1 EYSGLQKH
9 ADFVVP
15 VTLPYQPA
23 RYADA
28 VLRNRFVYLA
38 HAPYNPV
45 GSARTR
51 MKALFL
57 YRSILRHTPE
67 TALLHHAT
75 HPWPDMNGATA
86 DPANYGLSE
95 IVKTGSNYFFSK
107 SPVATIRIANHF
119 RPANAT
125 LAVIC
130 RIDRASQSI
139 P

>member
-1 EYSGLQKH
+1 
-9 ADFVVP
+9 
-15 VTLPYQPA
+15 
-23 RYADA
+23 
-28 VLRNRFVYLA
+28 
-38 HAPYNPV
+38 
-45 GSARTR
+45 
-51 MKALFL
+51 
-57 YRSILRHTPE
+57 SILRHTPE

-139 P
+139 PAPENPLTGHFYGDFPSGRTNARES